1 MKILVVDDNKLLA
14 DCIKVIL
21 EGEDYEV
28 RSANDGTEGYL
39 EYLAFEP
46 DLIITDLQMPSQ
58 SGIELMRH
66 IRAHDPRAKAIYMS
80 ADLEEF
86 RPLLEEEKVK
96 YRVSLLSK
104 PFSMAELT
112 SLLSQLQYPTN
123 LHNGEEINA

>member
-14 DCIKVIL
+14 DCIKIIL

-46 DLIITDLQMPSQ
+46 DLIITDLNMPSE
-58 SGIELMRH
+58 SGVELMRH
-66 IRAHDPRAKAIYMS
+66 IRTHDPYAKAIYMS

-86 RPLLEEEKVK
+86 KPLLEEEKMK

-104 PFSMAELT
+104 PFSMTELT
-112 SLLSQLQYPTN
+112 NLLSQYQYTST
-123 LHNGEEINA
+123 LHNRDEANA

>member
-14 DCIKVIL
+14 DCIKIIL

-28 RSANDGTEGYL
+28 RSANDGKEGYL

-46 DLIITDLQMPSQ
+46 DLIITDLQMPSE

-66 IRAHDPRAKAIYMS
+66 IRIHDPHAKAIYMS

-86 RPLLEEEKVK
+86 RPLLEEEQMK
-96 YRVSLLSK
+96 YRVSCLSK
-104 PFSMAELT
+104 PFSMSELT
-112 SLLSQLQYPTN
+112 NLLSQFHYKGN
-123 LHNGEEINA
+123 LCNCDEINA

>member
-14 DCIKVIL
+14 DCIKLIL
-21 EGEDYEV
+21 ESEGYEV

-46 DLIITDLQMPSQ
+46 DLIITDLEMPNE

-66 IRAHDPRAKAIYMS
+66 IRDHDPHAKAIYMS

-86 RPLLEEEKVK
+86 KTPLEEEKMK
-96 YRVSLLSK
+96 YRVSFLGK

-112 SLLSQLQYPTN
+112 SLLSQFQYTGN
-123 LHNGEEINA
+123 LHNGDEINA